1 MGSAESVRSPK
12 IVSRCHGEG
21 WQRRG
26 ATAARGRYHTAPPWL
41 PALAESVGGRRFNAQ
56 GITEAVPIAELMPF
70 KKRFTET
77 PATDFH
83 TRWAQWFFADRATR
97 PPSPQAPAESAK

>member
-1 MGSAESVRSPK
+1 MIPSH
-12 IVSRCHGEG
+12 CHAHG
-21 WQRRG
+21 WLPRG
-26 ATAARGRYHTAPPWL
+26 ATATRGRYHTTPPWL

-56 GITEAVPIAELMPF
+56 GISEAVPIAELMPF
-70 KKRFTET
+70 KKRFTES

-97 PPSPQAPAESAK
+97 PPSPYAAVDPAK